1 MNIQFN
7 NITIKA
13 ENLIRLSDAM
23 TMTGFSRQAIESWA
37 DPRGVGRG
45 RNEPLV
51 IHRLFGHVPV
61 LDREYFLGWLERTE
75 NDANAQHR
83 DRAAS
88 KARVASNA
96 KRSKA
101 GQAVGRNTKLAN
113 DYIASSNAGTEEASA
128 EEPIQDAKA
137 KELMELL
144 KGDAGKAIQQVL
156 NALKTD

>member
-1 MNIQFN
+1 MNIQFDD
-7 NITIKA
+7 ITIKA

-88 KARVASNA
+88 KARTASKA
-96 KRSKA
+96 KRSRA
-101 GQAVGRNTKLAN
+101 RQTVSRNMKLAL
-113 DYIASSNAGTEEASA
+113 DHIATGEPDTEKLSA
-128 EEPIQDAKA
+128 EEPSQDAKA
-137 KELMELL
+137 GELLELL

-156 NALKTD
+156 DALKTS